1 LVFGVFW
8 GGGGG
13 GGAPPG
19 GGGMVFIYFFHN
31 FFLTDQSFGGI
42 SGFEYQY
49 RMYPYF
55 ILSFY
60 FPSWFF

>member
-1 LVFGVFW
+1 M
-8 GGGGG
+8 GGGGD
-13 GGAPPG
+13 
-19 GGGMVFIYFFHN
+19 VFFYFFY

-55 ILSFY
+55 ILS
-60 FPSWFF
+60 